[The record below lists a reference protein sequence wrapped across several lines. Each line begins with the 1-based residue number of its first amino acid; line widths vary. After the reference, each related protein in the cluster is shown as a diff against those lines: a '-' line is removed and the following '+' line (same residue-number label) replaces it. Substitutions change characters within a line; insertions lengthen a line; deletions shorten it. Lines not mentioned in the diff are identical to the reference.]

1 MSRTTISVTD
11 EAAERLESVADRK
24 DHESGTQFFH
34 RIADDLEELREL
46 PRMTSQIVTVCRRT
60 FSLPPTSTTSRM
72 RLQVGLFEN
81 SRVLYDDREIS
92 VRQYHTHIDLSHN
105 GR

>member
-34 RIADDLEELREL
+34 RIADDLEELRGATEDDVTDRNGL
-46 PRMTSQIVTVCRRT
+46 PENV
-60 FSLPPTSTTSRM
+60 FTTA
-72 RLQVGLFEN
+72 
-81 SRVLYDDREIS
+81 
-92 VRQYHTHIDLSHN
+92 HIDDIANEAASRTLRELE
-105 GR
+105 GTLR